1 MLVVPETLAVPEWLI
16 VPDTLWVKLRDR
28 DPDRVASEH
37 GGGGIGDGQVV
48 RVFLTTTV
56 TTPVFGGLVRVEAPL
71 PALAAMPETKAETA
85 RSD

>member
-1 MLVVPETLAVPEWLI
+1 MLEALSVPEWLA
-16 VPDTLWVKLRDR
+16 VPDTLWVRLVDS
-28 DPDRVASEH
+28 DPDRVASEQ

-48 RVFLTTTV
+48 SVFLTTTV
-56 TTPVFGGLVRVEAPL
+56 TTLLVGGLVKVKASL

>member
-1 MLVVPETLAVPEWLI
+1 MLLEALPVPEWLM
-16 VPDTLWVKLRDR
+16 VPDTLWVKLVDR
-28 DPDRVASEH
+28 DPDRVTSEH
-37 GGGGIGDGQVV
+37 GGGGTGDGQVV

-56 TTPVFGGLVRVEAPL
+56 TTSFVGGLVKVKASL